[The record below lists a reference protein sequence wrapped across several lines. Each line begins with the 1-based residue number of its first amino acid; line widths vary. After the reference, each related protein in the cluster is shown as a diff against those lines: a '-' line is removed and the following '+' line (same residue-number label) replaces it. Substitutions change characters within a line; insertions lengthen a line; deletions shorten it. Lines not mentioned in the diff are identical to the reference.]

1 MPLALCPTSM
11 IMGALTVSIVMAD
24 LWFLH
29 SDRIVTHTIL
39 GGIATAL
46 FYVLCDR
53 GYEMINWVFLAIVP
67 IYAII
72 SLSTTRVN
80 RSIHES
86 SGEYIPR
93 GGCKRCNLPASSC
106 PCVKPP
112 PKPKCDTKP
121 KEATGSSCG
130 QAPIQSNINTQDPTP
145 ATQAWYSRKTNL

>member
-1 MPLALCPTSM
+1 
-11 IMGALTVSIVMAD
+11 MGALTVSIVMAD

-72 SLSTTRVN
+72 SLSTTRVK